1 MKIRKMRPED
11 AHKIIQLD
19 VESFK
24 IYYPAKQP
32 RSEQNILS
40 SLALNPPGCFVA
52 LDNDLVGFVFSR
64 KWGRLGWIGTF
75 GVHPK
80 HHSKGIGQ
88 ELLSKAYEQLNRN
101 CDIIGLETMPEA
113 PYNVGMYL
121 KMGFSLIAPTLL
133 LAKTE
138 LNSTKKASLLSAASP
153 RQISLISRKLLSGID
168 YGIEAE
174 NALQYRWGF
183 PFANKNS
190 FCILSA
196 HSGAKDRFILVNALG
211 SPTTQTNSFTSYLQ
225 SIENHALEQKAT
237 RIVLPVSSLHQNAIQ
252 VLLKTGYKVKKC
264 SVRMLKKGNYGDFRA
279 VDISRW
285 AM

>member
-1 MKIRKMRPED
+1 MKIRRMRPED

-19 VESFK
+19 VASFK

-40 SLALNPPGCFVA
+40 CLALNPAGCFVA
-52 LDNDLVGFVFSR
+52 MDTDLVGFVFSR
-64 KWGRLGWIGTF
+64 KWERLGWIGTF

-80 HHSKGIGQ
+80 YHSKGIGR
-88 ELLSKAYEQLNRN
+88 ELLSKAYEQLNQN

-121 KMGFSLIAPTLL
+121 KMGFNLIAPTLL

-138 LNSTKKASLLSAASP
+138 LGSTRKASLLSATSP
-153 RQISLISRKLLSGID
+153 RHISTISRKLLRGID

-174 NALQYRWGF
+174 NALQYKWGT
-183 PFANKNS
+183 PLAGKGG

-196 HSGAKDRFILVNALG
+196 HNSTKDRFILVNALG
-211 SPTTQTNSFTSYLQ
+211 CPQGKEFISHLQ
-225 SIENHALEQKAT
+225 SIENYALEQDAT
-237 RIVLPVSSLHQNAIQ
+237 RIVLPINAIHQ
-252 VLLKTGYKVKKC
+252 SAIQTLLKTGYKVKKC

-279 VDISRW
+279 VDMSRW

>member
-1 MKIRKMRPED
+1 MTADD
-11 AHKIIQLD
+11 AKEIIKLD
-19 VESFK
+19 VLSFK
-24 IYYPAKQP
+24 IYYKAKTA

-40 SLALNPPGCFVA
+40 CLALNPSGCFVA
-52 LDNDLVGFVFSR
+52 EDKKIVGYVFSR
-64 KWGRLGWIGTF
+64 RWGCLGWIGTF
-75 GVHPK
+75 GVHPE
-80 HHSKGIGQ
+80 HHLKGIGQ
-88 ELLSKAYEQLNRN
+88 KLLSKAYEQLNQN

-138 LNSTKKASLLSAASP
+138 LNSTKNAPLLSATSP
-153 RQISLISRKLLSGID
+153 RQTSLISRKLLGGID

-174 NALQYRWGF
+174 NALQYRWGV

-196 HSGAKDRFILVNALG
+196 HSSAKDRFIFVNALG
-211 SPTTQTNSFTSYLQ
+211 SPTTQGDGFTSYLQ

-237 RIVLPVSSLHQNAIQ
+237 RIVLPISSLHESAIQ
-252 VLLKTGYKVKKC
+252 MLLKIGYKVKKC
-264 SVRMLKKGNYGDFRA
+264 SVRMLKKGNYGNFRA
-279 VDISRW
+279 VDMSRW